1 MTWTIQGER
10 QQGTK
15 QFLPMTFWGGVYLS
29 FPSLS
34 FPPPIGY
41 PSITCLFL
49 NSNESSPHS
58 DSTSLPFLVRGEQI

>member
-29 FPSLS
+29 FLH
-34 FPPPIGY
+34 
-41 PSITCLFL
+41 CLFPL
-49 NSNESSPHS
+49 QLATHLLPVYSLTQMNLHLTLILPHYHS
-58 DSTSLPFLVRGEQI
+58 